1 MGYEKGQSGN
11 PNGRPRNQQPTAQ
24 KLRELI
30 KTDDIKAIIAA
41 MVEQAKGG
49 DIQAAKLIL
58 DKVLPSLKAVEV
70 SDDTRSNAN
79 HKNIVVHIVGRKPDP
94 NQLDDE

>member
-1 MGYEKGQSGN
+1 MKFEKGQSGN
-11 PNGRPRNQQPTAQ
+11 PNGRPRNQIPTAQ

-30 KTDDIKAIIAA
+30 KTDDVSAIIAA

-70 SDDTRSNAN
+70 IDDAATTTPPPV
-79 HKNIVVHIVGRKPDP
+79 II
-94 NQLDDE
+94 QLVAQEFEPTD